1 MFLSEL
7 IEALSEESTIM
18 MCGLPASGKSTVAKL
33 ISQAKGHTIL
43 NTDMIRLRIYDKE
56 EIFDSQ
62 KASDLRRRYM
72 VYDVMFKTAKELIMK
87 GERVILDGTFVRQEL
102 RVKAVE
108 ILGTLLP
115 NFYLIQTICGESTI
129 LKRIHNRQN
138 KEYESNAITQEAYFN
153 NLKIWE
159 DVDILELRNK
169 VSSTKFSL
177 FQVISTDSDPLT
189 WEVKGV
195 IQKKDLAH
203 AWE

>member
-108 ILGTLLP
+108 ILGILLP

>member
-108 ILGTLLP
+108 ILGILLP

-129 LKRIHNRQN
+129 LERIHNRQN

-195 IQKKDLAH
+195 IQKKDLVH